1 MGDLFRGGLDV
12 DWAVLSDWSESLQA
26 IIQGGHLDVFTSY
39 AETAGVVATHALVLY
54 QGYLKGNPLPNGSA
68 VQRPSGNLA
77 RHASLDEPSFLDFRL
92 ENPESYAEAIE
103 KGTRERDMKEVL
115 ATAPKARRAK
125 DGSLYLI
132 IPMRHGT
139 QSDSVGLKP
148 MPQTVYK
155 MAKALQRSSVTGH
168 RMEMSGT
175 GFMVQRNTY
184 NWGGKLTQK
193 ALQESGHSFKEQN
206 QFQGMYKFGNAG
218 HSSYMTFRILSSKS
232 AGWVIPARPGLFPAR
247 TAAEEAYQDGKEHLA
262 AALLEDLLRLSGL
275 G

>member
-1 MGDLFRGGLDV
+1 MMSDFFRDGLEV
-12 DWAVLSDWSESLQA
+12 EWGALSGWSETLQA
-26 IIQGGHLDVFTSY
+26 IVQGGHLDVFTSY
-39 AETAGVVATHALVLY
+39 AETAGVVATHALILY

-103 KGTRERDMKEVL
+103 KGTRERDLKEML

-139 QSDSVGLKP
+139 QENSVGLKP
-148 MPQTVYK
+148 MPQTVYA
-155 MAKALQRSSVTGH
+155 MAKSLQRSSVTGH
-168 RMEMSGT
+168 RMEMSAT

-184 NWGGKLTQK
+184 NWGNKLTQK
-193 ALQESGHSFKEQN
+193 ALQESGHSFKDQN
-206 QFQGMYKFGNAG
+206 RFQGMYKFGNVG
-218 HSSYMTFRILSSKS
+218 HSSYMTFRVLSSKS
-232 AGWVIPARPGLFPAR
+232 TGWVLPARPGLFPAR
-247 TAAEEAYQDGKEHLA
+247 TASEEAYQDGKEHLGL
-262 AALLEDLLRLSGL
+262 ALLDDLLRLSGL
-275 G
+275 